1 MYATDLTCL
10 QGMPIFSGVDNAKL
24 KLIAIA
30 GVREEHPANEIV
42 AAEGQQSRSVFIV
55 LDGQIEI
62 VRENAEVTV
71 PIARFGPGYIIG
83 DIAVLLGEAYP
94 ATFVAVTPLTVLR
107 LDADIFMQLIRDVP
121 QLSLA
126 LMRDL
131 GRRVIRVSRNYSAAL
146 NHSPG
151 PKETPQ

>member
-1 MYATDLTCL
+1 MHATDLTCL

-30 GVREEHPANEIV
+30 GVREEHLANEIV
-42 AAEGQQSRSVFIV
+42 VAESQPSHSVFIV
-55 LDGQIEI
+55 LEGNVEI
-62 VRENAEVTV
+62 VKEDAEVTV

-83 DIAVLLGEAYP
+83 DIAVLLGEPYP
-94 ATFVAVTPLTVLR
+94 GTFVAVTPLTVLR
-107 LDADIFMQLIRDVP
+107 LDADIFMQLVRDVP

-131 GRRVIRVSRNYSAAL
+131 GRRVVRLSRNYFAAV
-146 NHSPG
+146 NPAPG
-151 PKETPQ
+151 SKETSE